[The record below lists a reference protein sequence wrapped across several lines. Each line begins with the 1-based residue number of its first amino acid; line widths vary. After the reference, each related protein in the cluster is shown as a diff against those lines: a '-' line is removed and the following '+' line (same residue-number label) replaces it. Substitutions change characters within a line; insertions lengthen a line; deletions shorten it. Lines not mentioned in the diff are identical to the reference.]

1 MNHHDAEK
9 GHDGRYDYEA
19 KEGIYGESPAL
30 AGATVAQETGIGGDT
45 HRGLKSRHIQFLYV
59 LSILR

>member
-9 GHDGRYDYEA
+9 GHDGRYDYED
-19 KEGIYGESPAL
+19 KDNVYTSRPEL
-30 AGATVAQETGIGGDT
+30 VGATVAQESGIGGDT

-59 LSILR
+59 SSNIR